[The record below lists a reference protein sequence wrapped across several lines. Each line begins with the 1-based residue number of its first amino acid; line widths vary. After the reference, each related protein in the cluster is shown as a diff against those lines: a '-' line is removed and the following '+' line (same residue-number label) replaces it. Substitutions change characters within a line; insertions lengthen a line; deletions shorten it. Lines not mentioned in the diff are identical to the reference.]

1 MLLSDEEHFTII
13 LSAIRDYTP
22 GETDIAIL
30 IVEKV
35 SNQLSGLVNQQFST
49 QDIYDEV
56 VECFDFYNDFIKE
69 KKIDLKPIDDD
80 IYELVLVYLNMIVEE
95 YDEMDAK
102 NN

>member
-1 MLLSDEEHFTII
+1 MLLSDEEHLTII

-35 SNQLSGLVNQQFST
+35 SNQLSGLVHQQFST

-69 KKIDLKPIDDD
+69 KNIDLKFINDDV
-80 IYELVLVYLNMIVEE
+80 YELVLMYLNMIVEE
-95 YDEMDAK
+95 YNEMDA
-102 NN
+102 